1 MQTVT
6 INGQTFK
13 ATKTEVRFAQDCL
26 DFIKHD
32 GGKEYAQKHIDIIMR
47 SAPNDAALQRRKAI
61 ARACGLSDEIKFL

>member
-6 INGQTFK
+6 INGQTLK
-13 ATKTEVRFAQDCL
+13 ATKTEIRFAQDCINL
-26 DFIKHD
+26 MKHD

-47 SAPNDAALQRRKAI
+47 SAPNDAALRRCKAI

>member
-1 MQTVT
+1 MQTIT
-6 INGQTFK
+6 INGQTLK
-13 ATKTEVRFAQDCL
+13 ATKTETRFAQDCI